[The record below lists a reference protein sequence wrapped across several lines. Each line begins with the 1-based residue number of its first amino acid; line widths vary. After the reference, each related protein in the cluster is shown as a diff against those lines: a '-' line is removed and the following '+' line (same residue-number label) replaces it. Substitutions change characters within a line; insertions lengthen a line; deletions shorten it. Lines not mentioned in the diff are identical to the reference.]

1 MSDLL
6 QITDQNFETEVL
18 KSDKPV
24 LIDFWA
30 QWCGP
35 CRMIAPIVEELASEY
50 NGKLKVAKLDVDAYG
65 SIAQQYKILSIP
77 TVMIFKDGKV
87 ASQIVGA
94 VPKKDL
100 VKHVEKVL
108 A

>member
-35 CRMIAPIVEELASEY
+35 CHMIAPIVEELASEY

>member
-18 KSDKPV
+18 KSDVPV

-30 QWCGP
+30 EWCGP
-35 CRMIAPIVEELASEY
+35 CHMIAPIVKELASEY

-77 TVMIFKDGKV
+77 TVMIFKNGKV
-87 ASQIVGA
+87 ASQIIGA

-100 VKHVEKVL
+100 VKHVEKAL